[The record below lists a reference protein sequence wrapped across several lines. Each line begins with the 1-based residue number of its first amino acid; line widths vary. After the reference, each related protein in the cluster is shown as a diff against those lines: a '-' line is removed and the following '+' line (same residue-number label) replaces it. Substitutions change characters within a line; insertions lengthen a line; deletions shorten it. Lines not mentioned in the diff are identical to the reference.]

1 MAQQWV
7 RDLPN
12 QLSLCRIA
20 TTPILLFLFPF
31 PYDVSRLFCAGLFVL
46 AAVTDALDGFI
57 ARKFKAESAL
67 GALLDPIAD
76 KLLTTSVLVLLVYSG
91 ALWPWM
97 SGLLLCRDVAMS
109 GVRQIASD
117 QGVKIPVSMT
127 GKWKTLFL
135 DVALVCLMVDQ
146 PLMGLPFREVG
157 MVAIWVALV
166 LSYYSAWLYISD
178 YWSQVKAQ
186 PELFRSSV
194 ND

>member
-1 MAQQWV
+1 MAQQWI

-20 TTPILLFLFPF
+20 TTPILLFIFPL
-31 PYDVSRLFCAGLFVL
+31 PYDFSRFFCVGLFIL

-57 ARKFKAESAL
+57 ARRFKAESAL
-67 GALLDPIAD
+67 GALLDPMAD
-76 KLLTTSVLVLLVYSG
+76 KLLTTSVLVLLVYTG

-117 QGVKIPVSMT
+117 QGIQIPVSLM

-135 DVALVCLMVDQ
+135 DVALLCLMIDR
-146 PLMGLPFREVG
+146 PLFGVPFRELG
-157 MVAIWVALV
+157 MVSIWIALI
-166 LSYYSAWLYISD
+166 LSCGSAWVYVVE
-178 YWSQVKAQ
+178 YWDAVKRQSQYKK
-186 PELFRSSV
+186 
-194 ND
+194 